1 MFALTVK
8 IISGLDIQVSS
19 RCLDNFPAAMLVS
32 HTCQPQGY
40 KNLEKSRNLCI
51 EREKFSTMSTN
62 TLRKPPESPSE
73 CFRRVLFGT
82 AFTYR
87 IVPIIFN
94 DKMLSDFKVLHV
106 LSTS

>member
-19 RCLDNFPAAMLVS
+19 RCLHNFAAAMLVS
-32 HTCQPQGY
+32 HTCQPQEY
-40 KNLEKSRNLCI
+40 KNLETSRNLCI
-51 EREKFSTMSTN
+51 VRESFSTMSRN
-62 TLRKPPESPSE
+62 TLRKSPENNSE

-87 IVPIIFN
+87 IVPVIFN